1 MFRRTNKAPL
11 LGLDISSSSVKLL
24 ELSQAANGYR
34 IEAIAI
40 EPLPERA
47 IQDKDIIDPEAV
59 AAAIRKAVK
68 ESGTRAKHACIAIP
82 GSVSISRVITL
93 PADLSE
99 AELNMQVRIEAEQYV
114 PHAMDDVSLDYDIL
128 GPTAGNA
135 ENIDILIAASRTE
148 KVEARQNVA
157 DMGGLHVEI
166 VDVEPFALEN
176 VYHQI
181 FAPKLDKMHADSGV
195 VLLDIGA
202 NNTSVNVF
210 HQGNMIYTRDHPFGG
225 RQHTDEIM
233 RRYQLSYA
241 EAGRAKRQGGL
252 PESYEAEVLLPFIEL
267 VAQQVGRF
275 LQFFY
280 AAHPSIPLTR
290 ILLGGGVAGLPD
302 LSERIAMSTGV
313 EAQIANPF
321 VGMTR
326 SAQVSGASGSRV
338 LNEDATSMLIACG
351 LALRSFD

>member
-24 ELSQAANGYR
+24 ELSQTSNGYR

-47 IQDKDIIDPEAV
+47 IQDKEIIDPEAV

-68 ESGTRAKHACIAIP
+68 ESSTRAKHACIAIP
-82 GSVSISRVITL
+82 GSASISRVITL

-99 AELNMQVRIEAEQYV
+99 AELAVQVRIEAEQYV

-135 ENIDILIAASRTE
+135 DNIDILIAASRTE
-148 KVEARQNVA
+148 KIEARHNAV
-157 DMGGLHVEI
+157 DMGGLNVEI
-166 VDVEPFALEN
+166 VDIEPFALEN
-176 VYHQI
+176 VFHQL
-181 FAPKLDKMHADSGV
+181 FAPKLDKISADSGV
-195 VLLDIGA
+195 ALLDIGA
-202 NNTSVNVF
+202 TTTAVNVF
-210 HQGNMIYTRDHPFGG
+210 HQGSMIYTRDHPFGG

-252 PESYEAEVLLPFIEL
+252 PESYEVEVLLPFIEL
-267 VAQQVGRF
+267 VAQQISRF

-313 EAQIANPF
+313 ETQIANPF

-326 SAQVSGASGSRV
+326 SAQVSSGAGSRM

>member
-1 MFRRTNKAPL
+1 VFRRTNKAPL

-24 ELSQAANGYR
+24 ELSQTANGYR

-47 IQDKDIIDPEAV
+47 VQDKDIIDPDAV
-59 AAAIRKAVK
+59 AGAIRKAVK

-82 GSVSISRVITL
+82 GSVSISRIITL

-99 AELNMQVRIEAEQYV
+99 AELAMQVRIEAEQYV

-128 GPTAGNA
+128 GPTAGNPD
-135 ENIDILIAASRTE
+135 NVDILIAASRTE
-148 KVEARQNVA
+148 KVEARQSVA
-157 DMGGLHVEI
+157 DMGGLNVEI

-176 VYHQI
+176 VYHQL
-181 FAPKLDKMHADSGV
+181 FVPKLDKMHADSGI

-202 NNTSVNVF
+202 NNTAVNVF
-210 HQGNMIYTRDHPFGG
+210 HLGNMIYTRDHPFGG

-233 RRYQLSYA
+233 RRYQLGYA

-252 PESYEAEVLLPFIEL
+252 PESYEAEVLLPFVDL

-280 AAHPSIPLTR
+280 AANPSIPLTR
-290 ILLGGGVAGLPD
+290 IFLGGGVAALPD
-302 LSERIAMSTGV
+302 LSERISTSTGV
-313 EAQIANPF
+313 ETHIANPF

-326 SAQVSGASGSRV
+326 SAQASGAAGNRI

>member
-1 MFRRTNKAPL
+1 MFRRTNKSPL

-24 ELSQAANGYR
+24 ELSQASNGYR

-47 IQDKDIIDPEAV
+47 IQDKEIIDPEAI
-59 AAAIRKAVK
+59 ASAIRKAVK
-68 ESGTRAKHACIAIP
+68 ESGTRAKHACVAIP
-82 GSVSISRVITL
+82 GSASISRVISL
-93 PADLSE
+93 PADLSD
-99 AELNMQVRIEAEQYV
+99 AELSMQVRIEAEQYV
-114 PHAMDDVSLDYDIL
+114 PHAMDDVSLDYDVL
-128 GPTAGNA
+128 GPTPGNA
-135 ENIDILIAASRTE
+135 ENVDVLFAASKTE
-148 KVEARQNVA
+148 KIEARQNAV
-157 DMGGLHVEI
+157 DMGGINVEI
-166 VDVEPFALEN
+166 VDVEPFALQN
-176 VYHQI
+176 VFQRI
-181 FAPKLDKMHADSGV
+181 FEPKLDKLHADSGV

-202 NNTSVNVF
+202 NTTSVNVF

-252 PESYEAEVLLPFIEL
+252 PESYENEVLLPFIEL
-267 VAQQVGRF
+267 VAQQIGRF

-280 AAHPSIPLTR
+280 AANPSIPLTR
-290 ILLGGGVAGLPD
+290 ILLGGGVAGLPE

-313 EAQIANPF
+313 ETQIANPF

-326 SAQVSGASGSRV
+326 SAQVSGAAGNRM

>member
-1 MFRRTNKAPL
+1 MFRRTNKSPL

-24 ELSQAANGYR
+24 ELSRTNSGYR

-40 EPLPERA
+40 EALPDRA
-47 IQDKDIIDPEAV
+47 IQDKEIVDPEAV
-59 AAAIRKAVK
+59 ASAIRKAVK

-82 GSVSISRVITL
+82 GSASISRVISL
-93 PADLSE
+93 PADLTE
-99 AELNMQVRIEAEQYV
+99 TELSMQVRIEAEQYV

-128 GPTAGNA
+128 GSTAGNA
-135 ENIDILIAASRTE
+135 ENVDVLIAASKTE
-148 KVEARQNVA
+148 KVEARQSAA
-157 DMGGLHVEI
+157 DMGGLNVEI

-176 VYHQI
+176 VFQQI
-181 FAPKLDKMHADSGV
+181 FEPKLDKLHADSGV
-195 VLLDIGA
+195 VLLDIGS
-202 NNTSVNVF
+202 NTTSVNVF
-210 HQGNMIYTRDHPFGG
+210 HQGSMVYTRDHPFGG

-252 PESYEAEVLLPFIEL
+252 PESYETEVLLPFVDL
-267 VAQQVGRF
+267 VAQQIGRF

-280 AAHPSIPLTR
+280 AANPSIPLTR
-290 ILLGGGVAGLPD
+290 ILLGGGVASLPD

-313 EAQIANPF
+313 ETQIANPF

-326 SAQVSGASGSRV
+326 SAQVSGTAGNRI
-338 LNEDATSMLIACG
+338 LGEDATSMLIACG

>member
-1 MFRRTNKAPL
+1 MFRRTNKSPL

-24 ELSQAANGYR
+24 ELSRAGSGYR

-47 IQDKDIIDPEAV
+47 IQDKEVVDPEAV
-59 AAAIRKAVK
+59 ASAIRKAVK

-82 GSVSISRVITL
+82 GSASISRVISL

-99 AELNMQVRIEAEQYV
+99 AELSMQVRIEAEQYV

-128 GPTAGNA
+128 GSSAGNP
-135 ENIDILIAASRTE
+135 ENIDILIAASKTE
-148 KVEARQNVA
+148 KVEARQNAA
-157 DMGGLHVEI
+157 DMGGLNVEI
-166 VDVEPFALEN
+166 VDVEPFALQN
-176 VYHQI
+176 VFQQI
-181 FAPKLDKMHADSGV
+181 FESKLDKLHADSGV

-202 NNTSVNVF
+202 NTTSVNVF

-252 PESYEAEVLLPFIEL
+252 PESYETEVLLPFVEL
-267 VAQQVGRF
+267 VAQQIGRF

-280 AAHPSIPLTR
+280 AANPSIPLTR

-302 LSERIAMSTGV
+302 LPERIAMSTGV
-313 EAQIANPF
+313 ETQIANPF

-326 SAQVSGASGSRV
+326 SAQVSGSAGSRV
-338 LNEDATSMLIACG
+338 LNEEATSMLIACG

>member
-1 MFRRTNKAPL
+1 MFRRTHKAPL

-24 ELSQAANGYR
+24 ELSQTANGYR

-40 EPLPERA
+40 EPLPEGA
-47 IQDKDIIDPEAV
+47 VQDKEIIDPETV

-82 GSVSISRVITL
+82 GSVSISRMVSL
-93 PADLSE
+93 PADLNE
-99 AELNMQVRIEAEQYV
+99 AELDMQIRIEAEQYV
-114 PHAMDDVSLDYDIL
+114 PHSMNDVSLDYDIL
-128 GPTAGNA
+128 GSTTGNA
-135 ENIDILIAASRTE
+135 DNIDILIAAARTE
-148 KVEARQNVA
+148 KVEARQNA
-157 DMGGLHVEI
+157 TDMGGLNVEI
-166 VDVEPFALEN
+166 VDIEPFALEN
-176 VYHQI
+176 VYHQL
-181 FAPKLDKMHADSGV
+181 FAPKLEKMHADSGV
-195 VLLDIGA
+195 VLIDIGA

-252 PESYEAEVLLPFIEL
+252 PESYEAEVLQPFVEL

-302 LSERIAMSTGV
+302 LSERIATSTGV

-326 SAQVSGASGSRV
+326 SAQASGAAGSRI
-338 LNEDATSMLIACG
+338 LNQDAPAMLIACG

>member
-1 MFRRTNKAPL
+1 MFRRTNKSPL
-11 LGLDISSSSVKLL
+11 LGLDISSSSIKLL
-24 ELSQAANGYR
+24 ELSRTGNGYR

-47 IQDKDIIDPEAV
+47 IQDKEIIDPEAI
-59 AAAIRKAVK
+59 ASAIRKAVK

-82 GSVSISRVITL
+82 GNSSISRVISL

-99 AELNMQVRIEAEQYV
+99 ADLSMQVRIEAEQYV

-128 GPTAGNA
+128 GPTSGNP
-135 ENIDILIAASRTE
+135 ENIDILIAASKTE
-148 KVEARQNVA
+148 KVEARQNAA
-157 DMGGLHVEI
+157 DMGGLSVEI
-166 VDVEPFALEN
+166 VDVEPFALQN
-176 VYHQI
+176 AFQQI
-181 FAPKLDKMHADSGV
+181 FEPKLDKLHADSGV
-195 VLLDIGA
+195 ALLDLGA
-202 NNTSVNVF
+202 NTTSVNVF

-225 RQHTDEIM
+225 RQHTEEIM
-233 RRYQLSYA
+233 RRYQLSYV

-252 PESYEAEVLLPFIEL
+252 PESYETEVLLPFIEL
-267 VAQQVGRF
+267 VAQQIGRF

-280 AAHPSIPLTR
+280 AANPSIPLTR
-290 ILLGGGVAGLPD
+290 ILLGGGVANLPE
-302 LSERIAMSTGV
+302 LAERIAMSTGV
-313 EAQIANPF
+313 ETQIANPF

-326 SAQVSGASGSRV
+326 SAQVSGASGSRI